1 MVFYEVKIILKP
13 TKRYLAVLT
22 PPRCDKINIERSL
35 RAAMESLGGLILL
48 TSTEMY
54 VIDIAEDVTIIKAL
68 TRGPSVD
75 VFLAVIALTN
85 CNGTWLIPLLTSGS
99 IRSLRK
105 NLLTRQGSLNGDEV
119 KPSQTELKL

>member
-1 MVFYEVKIILKP
+1 VRAILRP
-13 TKRYLAVLT
+13 IKRYLAVIT
-22 PPRCDKINIERSL
+22 PPGCDKINIERSL

-54 VIDIAEDVTIIKAL
+54 VIDITEDITIIKAL

-85 CNGTWLIPLLTSGS
+85 CNGTWLMPICTSGS

-105 NLLTRQGSLNGDEV
+105 NLLTRQRSLDGDEV
-119 KPSQTELKL
+119 KPSQAELRL